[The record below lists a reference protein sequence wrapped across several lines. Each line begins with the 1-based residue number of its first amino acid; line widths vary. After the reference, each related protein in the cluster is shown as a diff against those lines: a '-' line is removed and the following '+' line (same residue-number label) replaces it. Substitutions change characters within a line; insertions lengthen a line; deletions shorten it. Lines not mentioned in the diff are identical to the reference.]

1 MVALDIL
8 KQVFKH
14 YKYDLKAYLLKELWR
29 VTWSNLNQLLSSL
42 SLNGSEDSNKVRSKI
57 LTILKSQLSID
68 NFIIAYDQ
76 VVKYYE
82 NASENVIKWSIKLIS
97 KFVEKYHDLD
107 VLDYHEYNTHNQL
120 KTHIEEIMNLWIA
133 ILKKIQSEDKN
144 DGIVKYSVKIMT
156 DIIEIR
162 DCRPKVLPAWL
173 DLIENDLLQH
183 LLLKEIDIDNY
194 ENNPNEF
201 INKMRSDSEDI
212 QDAKNQIIDFITKI
226 ACIKEETKDDA
237 KFAHPYSKQI
247 FNYWVR
253 MNDNFRD
260 SNFDCLK

>member
-1 MVALDIL
+1 M
-8 KQVFKH
+8 
-14 YKYDLKAYLLKELWR
+14 WP
-29 VTWSNLNQLLSSL
+29 NLNQLLSSL
-42 SLNGSEDSNKVRSKI
+42 SLNGSEDSNTVRSKI
-57 LTILKSQLSID
+57 LSILKSQLSID

-133 ILKKIQSEDKN
+133 LLKKIQSEDKN

-183 LLLKEIDIDNY
+183 LLLKEIDID
-194 ENNPNEF
+194 
-201 INKMRSDSEDI
+201 
-212 QDAKNQIIDFITKI
+212 
-226 ACIKEETKDDA
+226 
-237 KFAHPYSKQI
+237 H
-247 FNYWVR
+247 W
-253 MNDNFRD
+253 
-260 SNFDCLK
+260 LKSF